1 MEILLAISLPIEK
14 LQLFCQHWQIQEL
27 AVFGSVLRED
37 FQLNKSDVDFLA
49 VFKPSSRWSL
59 LDRVRMENELEV
71 LLARPVD
78 LLDREEV
85 EQSPNWLRRQA
96 ILESAKVIYAVLWG
110 FIYTE
115 VMFWGRL
122 S

>member
-49 VFKPSSRWSL
+49 VFKPSSHWSL
-59 LDRVRMENELEV
+59 LDRVRMESELEV
-71 LLARPVD
+71 MLARPVD

-85 EQSPNWLRRQA
+85 EHSPNWLRRQS
-96 ILESAKVIYAVLWG
+96 ILESAKVIYA
-110 FIYTE
+110 I
-115 VMFWGRL
+115 
-122 S
+122 

>member
-1 MEILLAISLPIEK
+1 M
-14 LQLFCQHWQIQEL
+14 

-78 LLDREEV
+78 LLDQEEV
-85 EQSPNWLRRQA
+85 EQSPNWLRRQS
-96 ILESAKVIYAVLWG
+96 ILESAKVIYAA
-110 FIYTE
+110 
-115 VMFWGRL
+115 
-122 S
+122 

>member
-49 VFKPSSRWSL
+49 VFERSSHWSL
-59 LDRVRMENELEV
+59 LDRVRMESELEV
-71 LLARPVD
+71 MLARPVD

-85 EQSPNWLRRQA
+85 EQSPNWLRRQS
-96 ILESAKVIYAVLWG
+96 ILESAKVIYA
-110 FIYTE
+110 T
-115 VMFWGRL
+115 
-122 S
+122 

>member
-1 MEILLAISLPIEK
+1 M
-14 LQLFCQHWQIQEL
+14 

-59 LDRVRMENELEV
+59 LDRVRMESELEV
-71 LLARPVD
+71 MLARPVD

-85 EQSPNWLRRQA
+85 EQSPNWLRRQS
-96 ILESAKVIYAVLWG
+96 ILESAKVVYA
-110 FIYTE
+110 TC
-115 VMFWGRL
+115 L
-122 S
+122 SDAPRYFHFKQ

>member
-1 MEILLAISLPIEK
+1 MNLAISLPIEK

-27 AVFGSVLRED
+27 AVFGSVLRDD
-37 FQLNKSDVDFLA
+37 FQLNVDFLA

-59 LDRVRMENELEV
+59 SDRVRMETELEV

-96 ILESAKVIYAVLWG
+96 ILESAKVIGSVLNLWN
-110 FIYTE
+110 E
-115 VMFWGRL
+115 
-122 S
+122 

>member
-1 MEILLAISLPIEK
+1 MAI
-14 LQLFCQHWQIQEL
+14 
-27 AVFGSVLRED
+27 FGSVLRDD
-37 FQLNKSDVDFLA
+37 FQLNESDVDFLA

-59 LDRVRMENELEV
+59 LDRVRMETELEV

-96 ILESAKVIYAVLWG
+96 ILESAKVIGSVLNLWN
-110 FIYTE
+110 E
-115 VMFWGRL
+115 
-122 S
+122 

>member
-1 MEILLAISLPIEK
+1 MNLAISLPIEK
-14 LQLFCQHWQIQEL
+14 IQLFCQHWQIQEL

-49 VFKPSSRWSL
+49 VFKPSFRWSL
-59 LDRVRMENELEV
+59 LDRVRMESELEV
-71 LLARPVD
+71 MLARPVD

-96 ILESAKVIYAVLWG
+96 ILESAKVIYAA
-110 FIYTE
+110 
-115 VMFWGRL
+115 
-122 S
+122 